1 MAIRKNLR
9 NWLLRHP
16 QINPY
21 TVGNVGL
28 LRLLSSNSRVFP
40 NFLVIGAMKAGS
52 TTLHQYINNHPN
64 VIPASIKE
72 VHYFDYYF
80 GSDFWYRSNFPKK
93 EEMLKNKIT
102 CLTGDSTP
110 QYLFHPLAPKR
121 VFDLLPTIKI
131 LCVLRNPID
140 RAFSHYNHNVR
151 NGNESLSFEDA
162 IFQRDNKLD
171 QEYKNLI
178 SNNDCDV
185 VFYERYNYLNLGKYA
200 EQLSEWFKYFPKDQ
214 FFICKTED
222 LSSDTL
228 IQAYEFLG
236 LPYHDPGKIDSLN
249 SGKYNVMNN
258 KTREKLNKFY
268 EPHNSKLSKLLK
280 MKFNWK

>member
-222 LSSDTL
+222 LSSDMLTK
-228 IQAYEFLG
+228 AYEFLN
-236 LPYHDPGKIDSLN
+236 LPNFDPGKMNPLN
-249 SGKYNVMNN
+249 TGKYDNM
-258 KTREKLNKFY
+258 KSSTREKLSKFY
-268 EPHNSKLSKLLK
+268 EPENSKLSTLLN
-280 MKFNWK
+280 MEINWK

>member
-1 MAIRKNLR
+1 MTIRKNLR

-16 QINPY
+16 QFNPY
-21 TVGNVGL
+21 SVGTVGL
-28 LRLLSSNSRVFP
+28 SRLLTSGSRVLP
-40 NFLVIGAMKAGS
+40 NFLVIGAMKSGS

-93 EEMLKNKIT
+93 DEMVKNGIT

-110 QYLFHPLAPKR
+110 QYLFHPLTPKR
-121 VFDLLPTIKI
+121 VFDLLPKINI

-162 IFQRDNKLD
+162 IFKRDEKLD

-200 EQLSEWFKYFPKDQ
+200 EQLSEWFKFFPKDQ

-222 LSSDTL
+222 LSSHTL

-236 LPYHDPGKIDSLN
+236 LPYYNPGKITSLN
-249 SGKYNVMNN
+249 TGKYDAMNRS
-258 KTREKLNKFY
+258 TREKLYNFF
-268 EPHNSKLSKLLK
+268 EPYNSKLSTLLN
-280 MKFNWK
+280 MEFNWK